1 MIVYVYIDFHMIF
14 KSIDIDYDIV
24 YECLWMSMV

>member
-1 MIVYVYIDFHMIF
+1 MIVYIDFHMIF

-24 YECLWMSMV
+24 YECLWYNYT